1 LRERIGSMK
10 KVDSVAFNAHKVF
23 PVSQQ
28 ASFFLCRHPG
38 VMYQANSLDADYLFH
53 KQRLSY
59 SNNLD
64 QGNKIFQCGRVA
76 DILKVWTYYK
86 GNGIEGV

>member
-1 LRERIGSMK
+1 MK
-10 KVDSVAFNAHKVF
+10 KVDSICINIHKGF
-23 PVSQQ
+23 PVSLQ
-28 ASFFLCRHPG
+28 ASFILCRHPG
-38 VMYQANSLDADYLFH
+38 VMLQANSLDADYLFH

-76 DILKVWTYYK
+76 DILKVWTYFK
-86 GNGIEGV
+86 GNGT